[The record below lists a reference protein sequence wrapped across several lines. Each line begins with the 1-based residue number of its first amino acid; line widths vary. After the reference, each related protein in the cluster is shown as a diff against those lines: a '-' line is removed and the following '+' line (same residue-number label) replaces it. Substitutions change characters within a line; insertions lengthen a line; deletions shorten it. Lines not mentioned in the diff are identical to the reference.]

1 MGMTWHI
8 LLGLLI
14 VAALH
19 EAGASSVLHRWY
31 AHTSCNLFALA
42 HRALPLF
49 SVSRSKAALPVPR
62 LVPHPTRRLILSER
76 VQTLASLLTCS
87 ISLSLLFQVAP
98 KEQTAYRRNEIA
110 GFKQ

>member
-62 LVPHPTRRLILSER
+62 LVPHPRVDTIIGTRPNSRLFAYVLN
-76 VQTLASLLTCS
+76 LAVA
-87 ISLSLLFQVAP
+87 LFQVAP